1 MAWKITGSTG
11 KTQVAMWSSTV
22 AVRVAVVATL
32 VAAMIAAAR
41 PGMGAGDPRRLE
53 SPADSGAARASECVF
68 CASYARHASAMHGA
82 TREVGALPNG
92 VVIHLRCDSPEA
104 VVELQKYTFEK
115 QTLRAQYWAR
125 EQDMKTCHGCRDLL
139 ARLKGAHFE
148 VANSVH
154 GVFTIITSNDP
165 NVVRALHELASQE
178 TKEKGV
184 RGS

>member
-1 MAWKITGSTG
+1 
-11 KTQVAMWSSTV
+11 MWSSTV
-22 AVRVAVVATL
+22 AVRVAVATL
-32 VAAMIAAAR
+32 VAAMLVVAR
-41 PGMGAGDPRRLE
+41 PGVSAGGPRRTE
-53 SPADSGAARASECVF
+53 SPADSGATRASECVF

-92 VVIHLRCDSPEA
+92 VVIHLRCELPET

-125 EQDMKTCHGCRDLL
+125 AQDMRTCKGCRDLL

-148 VANSVH
+148 VVNSVH
-154 GVFTIITSNDP
+154 GVFTIITSSDP

>member
-1 MAWKITGSTG
+1 ML
-11 KTQVAMWSSTV
+11 SSKGM
-22 AVRVAVVATL
+22 RVVVTTL
-32 VAAMIAAAR
+32 VAAVVAVIGPGASSGGPGR
-41 PGMGAGDPRRLE
+41 PVTPTEGGQQSVDA
-53 SPADSGAARASECVF
+53 CVF
-68 CASYARHASAMHGA
+68 CASYARFAGALTGA
-82 TREVGALPNG
+82 TREVGALANG
-92 VVIHLRCDSPEA
+92 VVIHLRCELPET

-115 QTLRAQYWAR
+115 QELRAKYWAR
-125 EQDMKTCHGCRDLL
+125 PKDVKTCAGCGSLL

-154 GVFTIITSNDP
+154 GVFTIITSSDP